1 MSESIRDYM
10 LTGDWKTSTGGMT
23 AMAQKEGRKFFLKK
37 YKNPVQPNTADIA
50 AGRISKKTYEANKT
64 RFDSFVSARSKIN
77 EFLSTKAGMG
87 GNIILPLEWFV
98 DANLYVE
105 ASEFVSGLISDDE
118 IIRLPYENKKLVM
131 LTATSALAS
140 VHKLGIVHGDLKATN
155 ILGAKNAA
163 GNYVAK
169 IIDFDCSYFM
179 TEKPKNDIGGDQ
191 VYAAPEL
198 GLCWMS
204 EMEPE
209 YVKQLSAKSDI
220 FSLGLVFH
228 RYITGELP
236 QPKSIPKEMQDKYKK
251 GSAIYPWEVLL
262 YDEKLTVSPKVKEPY
277 LVDLIDSMLQTKPEL
292 RPDAADVLDFLKGGR
307 TSAAAARIPEAGGAK
322 KAPIPAATAKETPAT
337 EPVKS
342 PPVETAAPRTPY
354 VPKTP
359 LAASKP
365 TAPKGFA
372 APWPEHAIAWLPDK
386 IAGMRFVSCEQT
398 EAGGKHCYR
407 FFRADGTG
415 MLFTIEKLAM
425 LGLTTP
431 AGRAASAAKVAEP
444 VASPPPAPAKT
455 APPSGE
461 KNVLWEEDAA
471 YAVDAAALARDGYD
485 SIVRTDK
492 GGKKG
497 YLAVAA
503 GGRERFMPL
512 QTLLMLGYLKRN

>member
-23 AMAQKEGRKFFLKK
+23 AMAQTEGRKFFLKK

-105 ASEFVSGLISDDE
+105 ASEFVSGLISDDD

-209 YVKQLSAKSDI
+209 YVDQLSVKSDI

-228 RYITGELP
+228 RYITGDLP
-236 QPKSIPKEMQDKYKK
+236 QPKSIPKEMLDKYNR
-251 GSAIYPWEVLL
+251 GSIFNCL
-262 YDEKLTVSPKVKEPY
+262 
-277 LVDLIDSMLQTKPEL
+277 
-292 RPDAADVLDFLKGGR
+292 
-307 TSAAAARIPEAGGAK
+307 
-322 KAPIPAATAKETPAT
+322 
-337 EPVKS
+337 
-342 PPVETAAPRTPY
+342 
-354 VPKTP
+354 
-359 LAASKP
+359 
-365 TAPKGFA
+365 
-372 APWPEHAIAWLPDK
+372 
-386 IAGMRFVSCEQT
+386 
-398 EAGGKHCYR
+398 
-407 FFRADGTG
+407 
-415 MLFTIEKLAM
+415 
-425 LGLTTP
+425 
-431 AGRAASAAKVAEP
+431 
-444 VASPPPAPAKT
+444 
-455 APPSGE
+455 
-461 KNVLWEEDAA
+461 
-471 YAVDAAALARDGYD
+471 
-485 SIVRTDK
+485 
-492 GGKKG
+492 
-497 YLAVAA
+497 
-503 GGRERFMPL
+503 
-512 QTLLMLGYLKRN
+512 